1 MCAQDSVTSPATAE
15 SQPRHVASTS
25 EATSSNTPTQN
36 TRRGR
41 RKPNQ
46 PSGQENVNTTKA
58 SGESSEA
65 PTQRRQRKPKAKK
78 PDNSE
83 EHKSTGQTSKH
94 AEATNNSKPNNQSSA
109 TDSAAVKHSP
119 RFNKNRPQ
127 GRLTTSSSDEQ
138 KKPRQ
143 NRPRRGPKAVAPNR
157 DDHSTSNLDLRLLL
171 GSIPFVMRTKMGKQI
186 PARHINQQNGD
197 ILALSWLPTH
207 SNSVL
212 NYASEPDNVLILVYY
227 RVIQDLA
234 RRARLLVLS

>member
-1 MCAQDSVTSPATAE
+1 SVTSPATAE

-157 DDHSTSNLDLRLLL
+157 DDHSSTLAHELKTSAYECMICCDIVRPAHQIWTCDCCWAVFHLSCAQKWANKSLQ
-171 GSIPFVMRTKMGKQI
+171 GK
-186 PARHINQQNGD
+186 
-197 ILALSWLPTH
+197 
-207 SNSVL
+207 
-212 NYASEPDNVLILVYY
+212 E
-227 RVIQDLA
+227 
-234 RRARLLVLS
+234 